1 MLCPSLPVQ
10 PIVAPPV
17 DAGVAVALIHFGQAL
32 GVMEALGAEAGE
44 AIDAILACAPIVA
57 RIAGT
62 FIDVDVAHAP
72 WERGEQQSVSS
83 SRDTALRVHGLLGTR
98 RLLQILEAQV
108 SVCQAASG
116 VKGVHT
122 AALHSWL
129 NSVQSGG
136 EITAVRRGPRCGL
149 LWFRRDTIEG
159 SQFQPVTLPAEAD
172 KGWLY
177 GRLLASRSTKS
188 RVAPQPL
195 LPRAGSRRG
204 LLLSKLFA
212 FCSS

>member
-108 SVCQAASG
+108 SGHTRVPGCLWG
-116 VKGVHT
+116 KGSSHGCL
-122 AALHSWL
+122 ALLAKFSA
-129 NSVQSGG
+129 
-136 EITAVRRGPRCGL
+136 IRRGNHCSQKGAT
-149 LWFRRDTIEG
+149 LWAPVVQEGHYRREPISACNPT
-159 SQFQPVTLPAEAD
+159 
-172 KGWLY
+172 
-177 GRLLASRSTKS
+177 
-188 RVAPQPL
+188 
-195 LPRAGSRRG
+195 
-204 LLLSKLFA
+204 
-212 FCSS
+212 C